1 MDRINISSGAKWE
14 PLVGYSR
21 AVRIGPHVWVA
32 GTTAAGADG
41 RALCVGDPAGQTRH
55 ILQSID
61 RALNQAGA
69 AITDVVRTRI
79 FVTRIED
86 WEAIGRV
93 HGEFFGAIRPA
104 CTLVAVARLVDPELL
119 VEIEAEAYV
128 RPA

>member
-1 MDRINISSGAKWE
+1 MSISSGAKWE

-41 RALCVGDPAGQTRH
+41 HALCVGDPAAQTRH
-55 ILQSID
+55 ILQTID

-69 AITDVVRTRI
+69 AVTDVVRTRI
-79 FVTRIED
+79 FVTRIDD